1 MKHLVVLFICISIA
15 GCNLNTKF
23 SLNGDWFIIQQGY
36 NDQDSSGYE
45 NMALSLRSNGTYT
58 HFAANFYNYGNWK
71 WDAQTSRITLTPT
84 SGNPRNGT
92 FVFELIKQE
101 KDQIQIQR
109 ILKKG
114 NTLVKRKLVDI
125 WFGNKNLV
133 AESPFE
139 SKYNQWRIKPTN
151 PETKEQIRERTFQY
165 IQFLKICF
173 QYQVVNK
180 IESLT
185 HGWYPQPFQLH
196 FVNTARMAYSNE
208 LIDWNACFYNEEQ
221 AVEAYKLISGTMYKL
236 KVHNKETIAERNLDL
251 VVQLMNEFR

>member
-1 MKHLVVLFICISIA
+1 MKYFLAFAISLFLA
-15 GCNLNTKF
+15 GCNPNTKF
-23 SLNGDWFIIQQGY
+23 SLNGDWFIVQQGY

-45 NMALSLRSNGTYT
+45 NMALSLKSNGSYT

-109 ILKKG
+109 ILRKG
-114 NTLVKRKLVDI
+114 NVLVKRKLVDV
-125 WFGNKNLV
+125 WFGNKNMV

-139 SKYNQWRIKPTN
+139 SKYNLWRIKPAT

-165 IQFLKICF
+165 LQFLRICF
-173 QYQVVNK
+173 QYQVDNK

-196 FVNTARMAYSNE
+196 FVNAARMAYNTE
-208 LIDWNACFYNEEQ
+208 LRDWYACFYNEEQ
-221 AVEAYKLISGTMYKL
+221 AVEAYKLISGTMHKL
-236 KVHNKETIAERNLDL
+236 KVHNKETLAERNLDL
-251 VVQLMNEFR
+251 IIQLLDVFR